1 VTVLTLEQIDVYYGN
16 IQALWKVSLGVEG
29 GEVIAIVGSNGA
41 GKSTILRSITGLVK
55 PRKGSITFDSR
66 RIDALGP
73 DEIVRRG
80 VSMVPEGR
88 ELFPRMTVLENLE
101 LGAAYIDRA
110 YAQTAESREWVL
122 SLFPV
127 LRERAKQL
135 AGTLSGGEQQ
145 MLAIGRSLMSRP
157 QLLMLDEPSL
167 GLAPLLVAGVFRTI
181 QQINQQGVTV
191 LLVEQNVR
199 QSLSLAHG
207 PCPGNGDAKAK
218 GKELIADKHV
228 RSIWI
233 KNVNAECGMQP
244 AHSYCSH
251 SETLARNRDDNKE
264 HERASTTGNLQ
275 IADLGF

>member
-1 VTVLTLEQIDVYYGN
+1 MLTLEQIDVYYGN

-41 GKSTILRSITGLVK
+41 GKSTILRSITGLIK

-101 LGAAYIDRA
+101 LGAAYIGRA
-110 YAQTAESREWVL
+110 YAQTAESRGWVL

-127 LRERAKQL
+127 LQERAKQQ

-157 QLLMLDEPSL
+157 KLLMLDEPSL
-167 GLAPLLVAGVFRTI
+167 GLAPLLVAGVFRTV
-181 QQINQQGVTV
+181 QQINQEGVTV

-199 QSLSLAHG
+199 QSLILAHRAYVLE
-207 PCPGNGDAKAK
+207 NGRIVMEGK

-228 RSIWI
+228 
-233 KNVNAECGMQP
+233 
-244 AHSYCSH
+244 
-251 SETLARNRDDNKE
+251 KE
-264 HERASTTGNLQ
+264 AY
-275 IADLGF
+275 LGL

>member
-1 VTVLTLEQIDVYYGN
+1 MLTLEQIDVYYGN
-16 IQALWKVSLGVEG
+16 IQALWRVSLGVEG

-41 GKSTILRSITGLVK
+41 GKSTILRSITGLIK

-101 LGAAYIDRA
+101 LGAAYIGRA
-110 YAQTAESREWVL
+110 YARTSESREWVL

-127 LRERAKQL
+127 LQERAKQQ

-157 QLLMLDEPSL
+157 KLLMLDEPSL
-167 GLAPLLVAGVFRTI
+167 GLAPLLVAGVFRTVR
-181 QQINQQGVTV
+181 QINQEGVTV

-199 QSLSLAHG
+199 QSLILAHRAYVLE
-207 PCPGNGDAKAK
+207 NGRIVMEGK

-228 RSIWI
+228 
-233 KNVNAECGMQP
+233 
-244 AHSYCSH
+244 
-251 SETLARNRDDNKE
+251 KE
-264 HERASTTGNLQ
+264 AY
-275 IADLGF
+275 LGL

>member
-1 VTVLTLEQIDVYYGN
+1 MTVLTLEQIDVYYGN

-41 GKSTILRSITGLVK
+41 GKSTILRSITGLIK

-101 LGAAYIDRA
+101 LGAAYIGRA
-110 YAQTAESREWVL
+110 YAQTAESRGWVL

-127 LRERAKQL
+127 LQERAKQQ

-157 QLLMLDEPSL
+157 KLLMLDEPSL
-167 GLAPLLVAGVFRTI
+167 GLAPLLVAGVFRTV
-181 QQINQQGVTV
+181 QQINQEGVTV

-199 QSLSLAHG
+199 QSLILAHRAYVLE
-207 PCPGNGDAKAK
+207 NGRIVMEGK

-228 RSIWI
+228 
-233 KNVNAECGMQP
+233 
-244 AHSYCSH
+244 
-251 SETLARNRDDNKE
+251 KE
-264 HERASTTGNLQ
+264 AY
-275 IADLGF
+275 LGL